1 VRNPFEGYPG
11 SGWCWEREVGGGGF
25 GRNNNDEGFQ
35 EQGEGGTLEVWWRPR
50 GEGAL

>member
-1 VRNPFEGYPG
+1 VRNPFEGYPE
-11 SGWCWEREVGGGGF
+11 SGRCWEGEVGGGGF
-25 GRNNNDEGFQ
+25 GRNNNDEGFR